1 MYSFIY
7 FVVITMYVSFNM
19 LLEPQSWLQ
28 PAFALHLL
36 PFGARLCQDISSWLG
51 ISPEKEKL

>member
-1 MYSFIY
+1 
-7 FVVITMYVSFNM
+7 MYVSFNM